1 MKEGNT
7 LKKNSF
13 IYSTMVLIIANFLAR
28 FLGFIY
34 KILLSRSLGSEGIGL
49 YHLVFHAFLVIITIT
64 SSGIP
69 VAVSKIVAQKMSL
82 QDYKSCKKTLRIS
95 LLLGFTIS
103 IFLCILTLKNHD
115 MLIKYIIKSN
125 KLERSLIALIPAIP
139 IVTMSSIFRSYYYGI
154 KKVMPSA
161 NAQIFEQFLRVVF
174 VVSLLYILDPQDLKI
189 SVMIATLGITVGE
202 IGGLILLI
210 ASLKSNN
217 IYPSNLSNKKFH
229 SSPYKKTNPH
239 SKRRFR
245 MPFGFYFTDSASLL
259 WKIIIISFP
268 ITIARLVSVLMQS
281 ANMFLVP
288 QRLQVSGYTL
298 EQSVKVFG
306 EVVGMSMP
314 LLFLPFIVTS
324 AFVVN
329 LIPNISAE
337 NALMR
342 STNIESKSLLALR
355 VALLISIPIAFIFF
369 FFGSP
374 ICGFLYNKPSV
385 GIYLKYLSYSVIFLS
400 LQHIIAGVLHG
411 LGKQVLTTINH
422 LIGMTIHL
430 ICIYFLVSIPYIGVN
445 GFIIGFIIS
454 SFLMFILNF
463 ITLKRFVNVKIQIL
477 NHVTKPIIASIFM
490 IIVIILGNRYSTE
503 FGLPPQVGVIA
514 STFVGGLV
522 YFLCII
528 ITGSIKFQTIKYIFL
543 SK

>member
-1 MKEGNT
+1 M
-7 LKKNSF
+7 KKNSF
-13 IYSTMVLIIANFLAR
+13 IYSTIVLIIANFLAR

-34 KILLSRSLGSEGIGL
+34 KVLLSRFLGSEGIGL

-82 QDYKSCKKTLRIS
+82 KDYKSCKNTLRIS
-95 LLLGFTIS
+95 LILGFTIS

-115 MLIKYIIKSN
+115 ILIKYIIKSN

-139 IVTMSSIFRSYYYGI
+139 IVTLSSIFRSYYYGI

-161 NAQIFEQFLRVVF
+161 NAQIVEQFLRVIF
-174 VVSLLYILDPQDLKI
+174 VISLLYIWDPQDLKI

-210 ASLKSNN
+210 LSLKSNN
-217 IYPSNLSNKKFH
+217 IYFSNFSSNKSH
-229 SSPYKKTNPH
+229 SSSYKKITSH
-239 SKRRFR
+239 KKRKLQ
-245 MPFGFYFTDSASLL
+245 MSLDSNFTASASLL
-259 WKIIIISFP
+259 WKIIAISFP

-288 QRLQVSGYTL
+288 QRLQVSGYSL
-298 EQSVKVFG
+298 EQSVTAFG

-329 LIPNISAE
+329 LIPNISSE
-337 NALMR
+337 NVLMK
-342 STNIESKSLLALR
+342 STNIELKSLLALR
-355 VALLISIPIAFIFF
+355 VTLLISIPIAFIFF
-369 FFGSP
+369 FFGAP

-385 GIYLKYLSYSVIFLS
+385 GLYLKYLSYSVIFLS
-400 LQHIIAGVLHG
+400 LHHIIAGVLHG
-411 LGKQVLTTINH
+411 LGKQILTTINY

-430 ICIYFLVSIPYIGVN
+430 ICIYFLVSIPQIGVK
-445 GFIIGFIIS
+445 GFIIGFILS
-454 SFLMFILNF
+454 SFIMFFLNF
-463 ITLKRFVNVKIQIL
+463 TALRRFVNIKIQII
-477 NHVTKPIIASIFM
+477 NHVTKPILSSIFM
-490 IIVIILGNRYSTE
+490 IIVIALGNKYSIQL
-503 FGLPPQVGVIA
+503 GLPTQIGIIT
-514 STFVGGLV
+514 STFVGGFV
-522 YFLCII
+522 YLLCII
-528 ITGSIKFQTIKYIFL
+528 ITGSIKFETIRYIF
-543 SK
+543 SPK